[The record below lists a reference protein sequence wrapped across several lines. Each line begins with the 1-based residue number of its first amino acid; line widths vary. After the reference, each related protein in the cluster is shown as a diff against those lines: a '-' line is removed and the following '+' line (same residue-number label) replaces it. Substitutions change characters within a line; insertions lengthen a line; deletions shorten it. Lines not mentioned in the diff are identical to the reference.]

1 MPSVKPLI
9 LDGIKIR
16 EFNSATD
23 QLPAGAS
30 GIKEFVESKTTEVSS
45 TTTPS
50 TILTLVTSDLL
61 ADTYKIDWS
70 GIWQTSN
77 ANRDLILYIE
87 LDSVEIWTVTVA
99 SDNSA
104 LLESVSSQ
112 RVEVL
117 TDGVHTIEMIFANQ
131 DGNGTVTVIDRTL
144 TIERWV

>member
-1 MPSVKPLI
+1 MPPVKPLI

-16 EFNSATD
+16 EFNAATD

-45 TTTPS
+45 SATPA
-50 TILTLVTSDLL
+50 TILTLVTSNIP

-77 ANRDLILYIE
+77 ANRELILSVE
-87 LDSVEIWTVTVA
+87 LDSVEIWSVTVA
-99 SDNSA
+99 SDNAA

-117 TDGVHTIEMIFANQ
+117 TAGVHTIEMIFANQ